1 MSNGNC
7 TGYQVKMSGFQTQLG
22 HCVVFLGKAL
32 FSHSAS
38 LQLGVKMDTGKL
50 WGGGNGRRKEKVT
63 SESDEEG
70 GEKKIIHT

>member
-22 HCVVFLGKAL
+22 HCVVFLGEAL

-38 LQLGVKMDTGKL
+38 LQLGVKMDTTEL
-50 WGGGNGRRKEKVT
+50 WGGGGALKWTGIPFR
-63 SESDEEG
+63 EG
-70 GEKKIIHT
+70 VVLLLPS

>member
-22 HCVVFLGKAL
+22 HCVVFLGEAL

-38 LQLGVKMDTGKL
+38 LQSGVKMDTGKL
-50 WGGGNGRRKEKVT
+50 WGRGGSTLKWTGIPFR
-63 SESDEEG
+63 EG
-70 GEKKIIHT
+70 VVLLLLS